1 MSEQRQ
7 PDSEYSKR
15 YAEKRKAKPVK
26 FDFYL
31 DDPVENQI
39 YEQWQK
45 EPNKKQLFIKLYIEH
60 LASTK
65 K

>member
-1 MSEQRQ
+1 MNDDNQLTKQ
-7 PDSEYSKR
+7 KR
-15 YAEKRKAKPVK
+15 YAAKRKAKPIK

-60 LASTK
+60 LAREQNK
-65 K
+65 